1 MTTSIDTINI
11 NWKTNKEFYNSIYRY
26 IHYINNNRIY
36 FITWKLQTSI
46 SGYRIN
52 YNAILWQFTKRNCL
66 SEEIIKYEFKQKGI
80 KIVMLISDTDREY
93 NTIWT
98 IGKNIKLD
106 KEFIINYIEI
116 QDLLNSN
123 LKNLV
128 PPKEFI
134 KFNKNILYL
143 YDNKWIRNGI
153 IISEYERQFETLLED
168 IEKSDSDNLQRYI
181 NTHIYIHHIQLYT
194 RLNQIE

>member
-11 NWKTNKEFYNSIYRY
+11 NWKTNKELYNSIYRY
-26 IHYINNNRIY
+26 LHYINNIRIY

-123 LKNLV
+123 LK
-128 PPKEFI
+128 I
-134 KFNKNILYL
+134 
-143 YDNKWIRNGI
+143 
-153 IISEYERQFETLLED
+153 
-168 IEKSDSDNLQRYI
+168 
-181 NTHIYIHHIQLYT
+181 
-194 RLNQIE
+194 

>member
-11 NWKTNKEFYNSIYRY
+11 NWKTNKELYNSIYRY
-26 IHYINNNRIY
+26 LHYINNNRIY
-36 FITWKLQTSI
+36 FITWKLQTLI
-46 SGYRIN
+46 SGHRIN
-52 YNAILWQFTKRNCL
+52 YNAILWQFAKRNCL

-153 IISEYERQFETLLED
+153 IISEYERQFETLLVD
-168 IEKSDSDNLQRYI
+168 IEESDSDNL
-181 NTHIYIHHIQLYT
+181 
-194 RLNQIE
+194 